1 MNNYEISYPKN
12 KIDIVLFKYG
22 FYLNVIFEY
31 CKKEYL
37 ITRISSEIN
46 LNKNYKLLCYLQN
59 KNSDLYLEVV
69 KAINIF
75 NETFNKYLVSNKI
88 SKKILGK
95 AGIFI
100 NKRIRI
106 ELYQKG
112 AIRYLNSKKELVPI
126 IYLEFSKISD

>member
-1 MNNYEISYPKN
+1 MNNYEISYPKY
-12 KIDIVLFKYG
+12 KINIVLFKYG

-37 ITRISSEIN
+37 ITRTSSETN

-100 NKRIRI
+100 NKPIRI

-126 IYLEFSKISD
+126 IYLEFSKISN